1 MINKKYK
8 LFYIFFISLII
19 ISIIIYKII
28 FYITPLLDSGKR
40 NIIEK
45 TIDFLWFGWHFTKA
59 SIYKDYIRNSDKA
72 NKELGKA
79 GWYRKKYL
87 VRQFRVNGDDLT
99 SILELY
105 KKLKINSI
113 SEELHAFLVR
123 EQNK

>member
-1 MINKKYK
+1 MFNKKYK
-8 LFYIFFISLII
+8 FLFIFFISFII
-19 ISIIIYKII
+19 SSIIIYKIT
-28 FYITPLLDSGKR
+28 FYIPPLLDSGKR

-59 SIYKDYIRNSDKA
+59 SIYRDYLKNSDKA
-72 NKELGKA
+72 MKELGKA

-87 VRQFRVNGDDLT
+87 VKQFRKNGKDLT

>member
-1 MINKKYK
+1 M
-8 LFYIFFISLII
+8 
-19 ISIIIYKII
+19 
-28 FYITPLLDSGKR
+28 
-40 NIIEK
+40 
-45 TIDFLWFGWHFTKA
+45 FGWHFTKA
-59 SIYKDYIRNSDKA
+59 SIYRDYLKNNEGA

-87 VRQFRVNGDDLT
+87 VKKFRVNGDDLT

-113 SEELHAFLVR
+113 SEQLNAFLVR

>member
-1 MINKKYK
+1 VINKKYK
-8 LFYIFFISLII
+8 FIIFFFLGLII
-19 ISIIIYKII
+19 ISIII
-28 FYITPLLDSGKR
+28 FGITSYTPPLLDTGKR
-40 NIIEK
+40 NFVEK
-45 TIDFLWFGWHFTKA
+45 TIDFLCFGWHFTKA
-59 SIYKDYIRNSDKA
+59 SIYKDYLNNKVEA

-79 GWYRKKYL
+79 GWYRKKYM
-87 VRQFRVNGDDLT
+87 VKQFRVNGDDLT

>member
-1 MINKKYK
+1 MTSY
-8 LFYIFFISLII
+8 
-19 ISIIIYKII
+19 
-28 FYITPLLDSGKR
+28 TPPLLDTGKR
-40 NIIEK
+40 NFVEK
-45 TIDFLWFGWHFTKA
+45 TIDFLCFGWHFTKA
-59 SIYKDYIRNSDKA
+59 SIYKDYLNNKVEA

-87 VRQFRVNGDDLT
+87 VKQFRVDGDDLT